1 MFAQSEAM
9 YLPLVIVAVSEQRS
23 VRPPSKRSKAATG
36 STRAPRSA
44 GAMRRSRASRV
55 AASVRTNIV
64 RLVPGQTQL
73 PFEPTAR

>member
-23 VRPPSKRSKAATG
+23 VRPPSKRSKAANG

-44 GAMRRSRASRV
+44 GASRV